1 MKTGYN
7 YVYGTAAPKIPYQ
20 PQREEKQRN
29 VNIPKRK
36 TVVQPERRTIPLGQ
50 IVVCI
55 LIGFA
60 IFFTLI
66 FRFSALTELNCEL
79 AAQKQKY
86 EQLKDENRKLQ
97 AKIGSQIN
105 LENVRRIA
113 EERLGMK
120 MPDNYQRI
128 PVKVPKVNYSL
139 VTGSVREEE
148 RKTLKSW
155 VAAYFNQ

>member
-1 MKTGYN
+1 MKAKYN

-20 PQREEKQRN
+20 PQREENQKTIN
-29 VNIPKRK
+29 TPKRK
-36 TVVQPERRTIPLGQ
+36 AVVQLEQRTVPLGQ
-50 IVVCI
+50 IIFCI
-55 LIGFA
+55 LMVFA

-79 AAQKQKY
+79 AAQKQKH

-113 EERLGMK
+113 EDKLGMK

-139 VTGSVREEE
+139 VTGTVHKEET
-148 RKTLKSW
+148 KTLKSW
-155 VAAYFNQ
+155 IAAYFDQ

>member
-1 MKTGYN
+1 MKTKY

-20 PQREEKQRN
+20 PQREENQRIIN
-29 VNIPKRK
+29 TPRRK
-36 TVVQPERRTIPLGQ
+36 AVVHLEQRTVPLGQ
-50 IVVCI
+50 IITCI

-66 FRFSALTELNCEL
+66 FRFSALTELNCKL
-79 AAQKQKY
+79 AAQKQRY

-139 VTGSVREEE
+139 VTGTVHEEE
-148 RKTLKSW
+148 KTTLKSW
-155 VAAYFNQ
+155 IAAYFNQ

>member
-1 MKTGYN
+1 MKARY

-20 PQREEKQRN
+20 PQREESQK
-29 VNIPKRK
+29 VIKIPKRK
-36 TVVQPERRTIPLGQ
+36 TEVKPEQRSVPLGQ
-50 IVVCI
+50 IIFCI

-60 IFFTLI
+60 ICFTLI

-79 AAQKQKY
+79 AAQKQRL
-86 EQLKDENRKLQ
+86 EQLRDENRKLQ

-113 EERLGMK
+113 EEKLGMK

-139 VTGSVREEE
+139 VTGTIQEKEE
-148 RKTLKSW
+148 KTLKSLIT
-155 VAAYFNQ
+155 AYFAK

>member
-1 MKTGYN
+1 MKTKY
-7 YVYGTAAPKIPYQ
+7 YVYGAAAPKIPYQ
-20 PQREEKQRN
+20 PQREENQK
-29 VNIPKRK
+29 VINIPKRK
-36 TVVQPERRTIPLGQ
+36 TVVQPEHRAVPLAQ
-50 IVVCI
+50 IIFCI

-66 FRFSALTELNCEL
+66 FRFSAITELNCEL
-79 AAQKQKY
+79 AAQKQKL

-113 EERLGMK
+113 EEKLGMK

-139 VTGSVREEE
+139 VTGTIPEREE
-148 RKTLKSW
+148 KTLKSW
-155 VAAYFNQ
+155 ITAYFAR